1 MGFFKSNYNQL
12 QNQMYNCWSAEVEA
26 EAIEVLNSGVAKMV
40 NIDPLGSMGLSKGS
54 IIAILSKQRNRLNL
68 EMRGDLR
75 LKLTNFQPNI
85 NALVTAHQTH
95 PSH

>member
-1 MGFFKSNYNQL
+1 MEKSTSDILSTAAANCSLKIFLASNQRI
-12 QNQMYNCWSAEVEA
+12 C
-26 EAIEVLNSGVAKMV
+26 
-40 NIDPLGSMGLSKGS
+40 LS
-54 IIAILSKQRNRLNL
+54 INLSKQRNRLNL

-85 NALVTAHQTH
+85 NAPAAAHQTH

>member
-1 MGFFKSNYNQL
+1 MSRHYEKL
-12 QNQMYNCWSAEVEA
+12 
-26 EAIEVLNSGVAKMV
+26 ILRDAKNIFASFVTSDELV
-40 NIDPLGSMGLSKGS
+40 N
-54 IIAILSKQRNRLNL
+54 AILSKQRNRLNL

-85 NALVTAHQTH
+85 NAFAAAHQTH